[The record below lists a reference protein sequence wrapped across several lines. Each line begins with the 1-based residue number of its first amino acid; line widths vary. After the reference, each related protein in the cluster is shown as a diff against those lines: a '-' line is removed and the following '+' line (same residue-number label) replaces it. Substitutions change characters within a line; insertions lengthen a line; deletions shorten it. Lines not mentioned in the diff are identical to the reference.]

1 MAQWLA
7 RGTAIVGVLVLEWVS
22 YGYGPPAASPPL
34 PAPQAQA
41 RPAAAEADGER
52 GRTFQTLAQLPL
64 RFEANAGQFDDAH
77 PLRGARR
84 RLRRRPD
91 PDRRDARPD
100 VVDGRRP
107 PRWR

>member
-7 RGTAIVGVLVLEWVS
+7 RGTAVVGVLVLEWVS
-22 YGYGPPAASPPL
+22 YGYGPPSRIAA
-34 PAPQAQA
+34 APGAA
-41 RPAAAEADGER
+41 DAGGANAGPAALKNGEH
-52 GRTFQTLAQLPL
+52 GRTFETLAQLPL

-91 PDRRDARPD
+91 ADRRDARA
-100 VVDGRRP
+100 
-107 PRWR
+107 